1 MEATELVMQCARA
14 NQKKATQTKANIV
27 LSNMEIWN
35 NTHQECARPTQTQM
49 GMSGQ
54 TPGRCRTPRCNDPN
68 ARISAKSKGHSNLSL
83 VEGIGNNIEKSY
95 SKVQAQIRSC

>member
-1 MEATELVMQCARA
+1 MCKGKS
-14 NQKKATQTKANIV
+14 KKATQPKANIV

-35 NTHQECARPTQTQM
+35 NTHQECARPTQTHM
-49 GMSGQ
+49 GMSDQ
-54 TPGRCRTPRCNDPN
+54 TPGRCRTPKSNDPN
-68 ARISAKSKGHSNLSL
+68 ARISAKSKIHSNLSL